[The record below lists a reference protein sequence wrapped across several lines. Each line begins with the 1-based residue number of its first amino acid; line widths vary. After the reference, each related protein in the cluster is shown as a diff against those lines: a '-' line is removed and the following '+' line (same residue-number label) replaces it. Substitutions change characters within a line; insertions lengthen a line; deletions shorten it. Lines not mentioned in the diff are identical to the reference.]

1 MRNHAKILL
10 LVTSLVACGKG
21 DSKQQPQ
28 GGTAGSAGS
37 AGSATAEASAEKHV
51 EIFVDDK
58 PVGKLAMAQVNLWPR
73 LDTLVPVSARRLGT
87 WQTITL
93 KGAKTTDVQQPSSTY
108 PELVPALFPGEDGAP
123 AFGMF
128 DPVELA
134 KKGKP
139 SLREDAVTEVRVTLA
154 QDSGRGQNDHG
165 DGGGGDPTKLEVHI
179 KTASGEHVIKGP
191 QLLEL
196 PREPQPGEMNDTK
209 GWTLAQLL
217 AHAGVTKYERLRLT
231 GESGTNLTLEKQDL
245 DPKTSVPFIKLNR
258 QGSLRFRVFK
268 KEGNAWQAA
277 QDLRGLAG
285 IEVLK

>member
-21 DSKQQPQ
+21 DSKQPSQ
-28 GGTAGSAGS
+28 GSATGSAGS
-37 AGSATAEASAEKHV
+37 AVEQATAEKFV

-58 PVGKLAMAQVNLWPR
+58 PVGKLAMAQLELWPR
-73 LDTLVPVSARRLGT
+73 LDSLVPVSARRLGT
-87 WQTITL
+87 WQTIALEGT
-93 KGAKTTDVQQPSSTY
+93 KPVKVEQPSATY
-108 PELVPALFPGEDGAP
+108 PELVPALFPGENGAP

-139 SLREDAVTEVRVTLA
+139 SLQVSSIHAVRVSLA

-165 DGGGGDPTKLEVHI
+165 DHEGGDPTKLELHI

-191 QLLEL
+191 ELLEL

-209 GWTLAQLL
+209 GWTLGQLL
-217 AHAGVTKYERLRLT
+217 AHVGVKQYERLRLT

-268 KEGNAWQAA
+268 KEGDTWQAA

-285 IEVLK
+285 VEVLK